1 MTTFAYLILAFF
13 VIIAIKISVQLELIL
28 IRVKHLHIDNDKAN
42 KIRHEDLTKVASLLL
57 DYNETAHKIL
67 ETLKSGEP
75 ESNDQ

>member
-28 IRVKHLHIDNDKAN
+28 IRVKHLHIDNCKAN

-67 ETLKSGEP
+67 ETLKPGEP

>member
-28 IRVKHLHIDNDKAN
+28 IRVKHLHIENNAAN

-67 ETLKSGEP
+67 DTMNAKES

>member
-28 IRVKHLHIDNDKAN
+28 IRVKHLHSDNCKAN

-67 ETLKSGEP
+67 ETLKPGEP